1 MTSESGVGLIIL
13 GVVGLA
19 YIVDQATKPPL
30 QWYTPV
36 HTTIADPGAGYGSMN
51 TEDSAEEDKDINGVK
66 VPQEGKPDA
75 RYEPKD
81 LQEQLTIEEAESGE
95 GDTIMSGKLNDP
107 KYNHNTKMKHTHD
120 HGDGTKTEVHYD
132 INNQT
137 GKRSG
142 FKIKDGTNAKSRGHR
157 YP

>member
-1 MTSESGVGLIIL
+1 
-13 GVVGLA
+13 
-19 YIVDQATKPPL
+19 
-30 QWYTPV
+30 
-36 HTTIADPGAGYGSMN
+36 
-51 TEDSAEEDKDINGVK
+51 
-66 VPQEGKPDA
+66 
-75 RYEPKD
+75 
-81 LQEQLTIEEAESGE
+81 LQEQLAIEEAESGE
-95 GDTIMSGKLNDP
+95 GDTIMSGKLKDP

-120 HGDGTKTEVHYD
+120 HVDGTKTEVHYD